1 MEYSVTVRSSPCWVS
16 NVRSVLAFVALAILL
31 TACGAPVGV
40 DGEIVGIVTEVTGD
54 LSGVESF
61 VVLDPN
67 GDSHKFTPA
76 DGMTVVGGPPFHLR
90 DHLLS
95 GEAVRV
101 IYHEGTGGELIAEDV
116 LHG

>member
-1 MEYSVTVRSSPCWVS
+1 MRLIV
-16 NVRSVLAFVALAILL
+16 VLAVAALVA
-31 TACGAPVGV
+31 TACSAEAI
-40 DGEIVGIVTEVTGD
+40 DGEVVGIVTEVTGD
-54 LSGVESF
+54 LSGIESF

-67 GDSHKFTPA
+67 GDSHKFIPA

-95 GEAVRV
+95 GEAVKV